1 MEILDKNARQF
12 RSKLAYFAEA
22 FDSQCFNKENKPD
35 MSQKFSFTPDISH
48 ILKMS
53 KNYL

>member
-12 RSKLAYFAEA
+12 RSKLANFAKA

-35 MSQKFSFTPDISH
+35 MSQKFSLTPDISH

-53 KNYL
+53 KIYL